1 MKLQRRRRGSRGPD
15 APPVAPAPVGALA
28 AEPGP
33 SALPSASTGHTD
45 DLMRGSIT
53 RPVSAFVEIARLC
66 IVALTTAA
74 GLWMGRGLTATQQGG
89 LAVMGCLV
97 GYVIGGVLGRLLV
110 RAVDVAEHK
119 ADRLPPAQLLAGMI
133 GGAVGAVASG
143 FISVA
148 CVILLPLT
156 LGLPAAALSF
166 WFCGY
171 IGFRIFVHESEQLF
185 GLLGLS
191 TSPLVQARTYDR
203 ADGFLVDTSAVMDGH
218 LLPLARS
225 GLMASDLMVPR
236 FVLDELQG
244 FADSPDPAKSRRAQ
258 RGLEVLD
265 VIRREGPSRLYVLDD
280 EMPEL
285 AQVDAKLIALAKRL
299 RVRVLTNDTNLAR
312 SAEVQGVPT
321 ANLRKLAADLGPE
334 VNPGDVLAVVLNRV
348 GREEGQGVGFL
359 SDGSMVVVNGGAELV
374 GRGEVPVSV
383 ASIVPTAVGRIVFA
397 VPAPR
402 PQPPEGNARL
412 RAVADHPS
420 SSRGSATA

>member
-1 MKLQRRRRGSRGPD
+1 MKPYLRRRARKAAATPPESGS
-15 APPVAPAPVGALA
+15 APVGGSVPA
-28 AEPGP
+28 AATPPVPAGP
-33 SALPSASTGHTD
+33 HPD
-45 DLMRGSIT
+45 DLMRGSIS

-74 GLWMGRGLTATQQGG
+74 GLWMARGLDAAQQGG
-89 LAVMGCLV
+89 LAIMGCLV

-110 RAVDVAEHK
+110 RAADVVEHR
-119 ADRLPPAQLLAGMI
+119 ADRLPPAQLLAGLI

-143 FISVA
+143 FIAVTF
-148 CVILLPLT
+148 VILLPLT
-156 LGLPAAALSF
+156 LGLPAAALAS

-171 IGFRIFVHESEQLF
+171 IGFRVFVHESEQLF

-191 TSPLVQARTYDR
+191 TRPLVQARTYDH

-225 GLMASDLMVPR
+225 GLLASDLMVPR

-244 FADSPDPAKSRRAQ
+244 FADSPDPTRSRRAQ

-280 EMPEL
+280 EVPEL
-285 AQVDAKLIALAKRL
+285 QQVDAKLVALAKKL

-312 SAEVQGVPT
+312 VAEVQGVPT
-321 ANLRKLAADLGPE
+321 ANLRKLASDLGPE
-334 VNPGDVLAVVLNRV
+334 VNAGDVLVVVLSRV
-348 GREEGQGVGFL
+348 GREQDQGVGFL

-374 GRGEVPVSV
+374 GRGEVKVSV

-397 VPAPR
+397 VPAPQPR
-402 PQPPEGNARL
+402 PPESATRL
-412 RAVADHPS
+412 RAVSEHPS
-420 SSRGSATA
+420 GGRGSATA

>member
-1 MKLQRRRRGSRGPD
+1 MKLHLRRRRSGAPGST
-15 APPVAPAPVGALA
+15 PVVEAPAPPDSRPAPTPLAPGAH
-28 AEPGP
+28 P
-33 SALPSASTGHTD
+33 D
-45 DLMRGSIT
+45 DLMRGSIS

-74 GLWMGRGLTATQQGG
+74 GLWLGRGLDATQQGG
-89 LAVMGCLV
+89 LAVMGCLL
-97 GYVIGGVLGRLLV
+97 GYVIGGMLGRLLV
-110 RAVDVAEHK
+110 RAVDVVEHR

-143 FISVA
+143 FIAVT
-148 CVILLPLT
+148 CIILLPLT
-156 LGLPAAALSF
+156 LGLPAAALVF
-166 WFCGY
+166 WLGGY
-171 IGFRIFVHESEQLF
+171 VGFRVFVHESEQLF

-191 TSPLVQARTYDR
+191 TRPLVQARTYDR

-244 FADSPDPAKSRRAQ
+244 FADSPDPTKSRRAQ

-285 AQVDAKLIALAKRL
+285 EEVDAKLIALAKKL

-312 SAEVQGVPT
+312 VAEIQGVPT
-321 ANLRKLAADLGPE
+321 ANLRKLATDLGPE
-334 VNPGDVLAVVLNRV
+334 VNAGDVLAVVLSRV

-359 SDGSMVVVNGGAELV
+359 SDGSMVVVNGGAGLV
-374 GRGEVPVSV
+374 GEGEVRVSV

-420 SSRGSATA
+420 GSRGSATA

>member
-1 MKLQRRRRGSRGPD
+1 MPPESGS
-15 APPVAPAPVGALA
+15 APASAAALTGSTANAPSGAH
-28 AEPGP
+28 P
-33 SALPSASTGHTD
+33 D
-45 DLMRGSIT
+45 DLVRGSIS

-74 GLWMGRGLTATQQGG
+74 GLWMARGLDATQQGG

-110 RAVDVAEHK
+110 RAVDVVEHR
-119 ADRLPPAQLLAGMI
+119 ADRLPPAQLLAGLI

-143 FISVA
+143 FIAVTL
-148 CVILLPLT
+148 VILLPLT
-156 LGLPAAALSF
+156 LGLPAAALAF

-185 GLLGLS
+185 GVLGLS
-191 TSPLVQARTYDR
+191 TSPLVQARTYDH
-203 ADGFLVDTSAVMDGH
+203 AGGFLVDTSAVMDGH

-225 GLMASDLMVPR
+225 GVLASDLMVPR

-244 FADSPDPAKSRRAQ
+244 FADSPDPARSRRAQ

-265 VIRREGPSRLYVLDD
+265 VIRREGPSRLCVLDD
-280 EMPEL
+280 EVPEL
-285 AQVDAKLIALAKRL
+285 VEVDAKLVALAKKL

-312 SAEVQGVPT
+312 VAEVQGVPT

-334 VNPGDVLAVVLNRV
+334 VNAGDVLAVILNRV
-348 GREEGQGVGFL
+348 GREAGQGVGFL

-374 GRGEVPVSV
+374 GRGEVRVSV
-383 ASIVPTAVGRIVFA
+383 TSIVPTAVGRIVFA

-402 PQPPEGNARL
+402 PRPPEGTARL
-412 RAVADHPS
+412 RAVSEHPS
-420 SSRGSATA
+420 GGRGSATA